1 MANYRVR
8 LLAAATV
15 NGKRSYYKPAM
26 RSTGWP
32 DPAAV
37 LVNGKKVRTGTIH
50 FYSVTWL
57 ENKKQQWENVGKD
70 AMTAWQ
76 AKLNREALL
85 QGVAGAVETKKGQ
98 RLAVEDASSTFLED
112 VKAGKSKK
120 THQARERMIWLFR
133 ESCSKVH
140 MDEITESDLQQFIRF
155 LRKKYNG
162 PKGARTVYNCF
173 QGINTFLRAFKIFI
187 AGDLLGKLDYDEKG
201 RGSVH
206 ANRTQGAVRGLR

>member
-1 MANYRVR
+1 M
-8 LLAAATV
+8 
-15 NGKRSYYKPAM
+15 
-26 RSTGWP
+26 
-32 DPAAV
+32 

-98 RLAVEDASSTFLED
+98 RLTVEDASSTFLED

-120 THQARERMIWLFR
+120 THQARERMIRLFR